1 MPRDKKI
8 PMTVH
13 LPADVVA
20 ALKDEQFG
28 DTFSNVVTDRVRQ
41 ALKMGPRLASPAS
54 PMDELELR
62 KKTAEVEVAERRAG
76 IMRREFVNADAMMAF
91 VVRELGDIKSRVKQ
105 IPHQISNLTP
115 EQLDDANKAVQDC
128 FTDLSSEKKAT
139 WDDLADDAARN
150 PP

>member
-1 MPRDKKI
+1 MARDKKI

-28 DTFSNVVTDRVRQ
+28 DTFSQVVTDRIRQ
-41 ALKMGPRLASPAS
+41 AFKMGPRPILPTS
-54 PMDELELR
+54 PMDELDLR

-76 IMRREFVNADAMMAF
+76 IMRREFVQADAMFAF
-91 VVRELGDIKSRVKQ
+91 VMRELAVIKSRIKQ

-139 WDDLADDAARN
+139 WDDLADEAARN